1 MLRIGELA
9 RRSGVSAKALRL
21 YESSGLLRPDAHSPA
36 GYRLYGQSAL
46 RRLSQILLLRRAG
59 FPLKR
64 IADLISDDGAGMREL
79 VDAQIVRLE
88 QQAREAQAALKL
100 MQQLRTHL
108 WTTQSLEQL
117 MECIDMTQ
125 KLEIDLSPEE
135 RAGFERRAQAL
146 GPEALAQ
153 AAQAWPPLIAA
164 VRAAQDAGTAPES
177 PEVQALARQWHALV
191 QAATGGDAT
200 VGRKIAS
207 AWQAQPQAMATMGM
221 DAAMFGYIGQA
232 MRAAGLAPA

>member
-1 MLRIGELA
+1 MLRIGDLA
-9 RRSGVSAKALRL
+9 RRSGVSANALRL
-21 YESSGLLRPDAHSPA
+21 YESAGLLRPDAHSPA
-36 GYRLYGQSAL
+36 GYRLYGPGAL
-46 RRLSQILLLRRAG
+46 RRLSQILLLRKAG

-64 IADLISDDGAGMREL
+64 IGDLLGDDGGGVREL
-79 VDAQIVRLE
+79 IDAQIARLE
-88 QQAREAQAALKL
+88 QQAREAQAALHL

-153 AAQAWPPLIAA
+153 AAQAWPRLIAA
-164 VRAAQDAGTAPES
+164 VRAAQDAGAAPES

-207 AWQAQPQAMATMGM
+207 AWQAQPQAMAAMGM

>member
-1 MLRIGELA
+1 MLRIGDLA

-21 YESSGLLRPDAHSPA
+21 YESAGLLRPDGHSPS
-36 GYRLYGQSAL
+36 GYRLYGQGAL
-46 RRLSQILLLRRAG
+46 RRLSQILLLRKAG

-64 IADLISDDGAGMREL
+64 IGELLGDGGAGIRG
-79 VDAQIVRLE
+79 VIDAQIARLE
-88 QQAREAQAALKL
+88 QQAREAQAALHL

-117 MECIDMTQ
+117 MECIEMTQ

-135 RAGFERRAQAL
+135 RAGFERRAQQL

-153 AAQAWPPLIAA
+153 AAQAWPRLIAA
-164 VRAAQDAGTAPES
+164 VRAAQDAGSAPES
-177 PEVQALARQWHALV
+177 EEVQALARQWHALV
-191 QAATGGDAT
+191 QAATGGDAA

-207 AWQAQPQAMATMGM
+207 AWQAQPGAMAAMGM

-232 MRAAGLAPA
+232 MRAAGLAPG